1 MEFTYQLQGK
11 TVTIRLEPQADGSTQ
26 AVIEDR
32 VYNVTSQQDAEGR
45 WTVLLNGIRSQV
57 WVASEGDQRFV
68 HVAGEGDSAFK
79 VASTKR
85 RRRGANAAADG
96 ALMAQMPGQVVEVLV
111 SVGEKVEAGQA
122 LLVLEAMKME
132 IRVTSPQAGEVTRV
146 LVSPGDV
153 VQRDQ
158 PLVEV
163 AINSA

>member
-1 MEFTYQLQGK
+1 MEYRYQLEDK
-11 TVTIRLEPQADGSTQ
+11 TITVRLEPQADGSTQ

-32 VYNVTSQQDAEGR
+32 VYKVTSQQDADGR
-45 WTVLLNGIRSQV
+45 WTLLLDGIRSQA
-57 WVASEGDQRFV
+57 WVASEGDRRFV
-68 HVAGEGDSAFK
+68 HVAGEGDSTFK
-79 VASTKR
+79 FASAKR

-111 SVGEKVEAGQA
+111 SAGERVEAGQA

-132 IRVTSPQAGEVTRV
+132 IRVTAPQAGEVVRV
-146 LVSPGDV
+146 LVSAGDV

-163 AINSA
+163 AVSP